1 MTPLFKKPIV
11 EMKTYKIKAD
21 ISGLPEHCYVRAM
34 NPLEAIKLAREHWKR
49 KQLIPTNIVI
59 LEENK

>member
-1 MTPLFKKPIV
+1 MRPLFKKPIA

-21 ISGLPEHCYVRAM
+21 VSGLPEHCYVRAM
-34 NPLEAIKLAREHWKR
+34 KPLEAIKLAREYWKG
-49 KQLIPTNIVI
+49 KQLIPTNILI